1 MAKPT
6 SHFRA
11 VRCRGELVALKSALI
26 TPGQTCEDEP
36 SCTSI
41 KRWHRQTSSPMS
53 KMLLQTPRLQ
63 VFALRLGFIG
73 TRANS
78 TSTSASSLGQAVR
91 QSATVTSL
99 DLTKSPDLLCV
110 NLMCEKVGEPCIC
123 RLSSVLERLQ
133 LENLNLS
140 SNNLSSLPESIGN
153 LVQLQQ
159 LDLSSNNL
167 KTLPSIM
174 QRLTQLKVTILNVR
188 AQFEWRLK
196 ACTDVIEGRSERQQ
210 KSSTA
215 TRRDF

>member
-1 MAKPT
+1 
-6 SHFRA
+6 
-11 VRCRGELVALKSALI
+11 
-26 TPGQTCEDEP
+26 
-36 SCTSI
+36 
-41 KRWHRQTSSPMS
+41 MS